1 MKRNRQ
7 PASKFNFWQPAT
19 DMMSGLVFVLILVIA
34 LLCLYILHDYTGYEE
49 YPSSSYGASSY
60 YEDDDWD
67 SWDDDWGGWGGGD
80 GDGDG
85 EYDEEYIP
93 TAGGGAYPDE
103 GIKSAVYVELVD
115 DETDR
120 PIPQEGICFE
130 LYRTDNT
137 TLQEGSLQQLNTYYP
152 EKITYREY
160 ATREDGTFY
169 LPEKV
174 WHGNYYFHELNA
186 PEGYD
191 AAPDTYF
198 DITQLY
204 DWPDPYVVQIRL
216 SPCKNIIRIQMSDAD
231 TALPVGGGTFRVV
244 AAEDIA
250 TLDGTVRYTAGQVV
264 DTIECDEEGYGE
276 SQELY
281 LGTYTVQQ
289 ATSPDY
295 YATMEED
302 LTVEVERKTGALPP
316 VHEVEVEKT
325 QLVVQV
331 SDELYDS
338 QKLAGAV
345 LMVTDDRSGRTRRLV
360 TDETGT
366 AVLTDLQKNTTYH
379 IQQTQTVGD
388 YRMGDGAYD
397 VIVSADGRIGGS
409 GTGRLEITN
418 RLLRVSIHVQDR
430 ILGSDTINEPVT
442 LYNSQNQVV
451 LSWTTNGQGMELTDL
466 PVGDY
471 YIVHGEDTENP
482 YRFTVADTAEVQTW
496 NISLFTFR
504 SGVAV
509 AVAVVLSAGLICLVV
524 WLVRLIARYRKA
536 RKQNEEDTASAGTKR
551 E

>member
-49 YPSSSYGASSY
+49 YPASSY
-60 YEDDDWD
+60 YDDDWD
-67 SWDDDWGGWGGGD
+67 DDWDNDWDNDWSGDWGGDWGGGD
-80 GDGDG
+80 GD
-85 EYDEEYIP
+85 YDEEYIP
-93 TAGGGAYPDE
+93 TAGGGGMYPDE

-120 PIPQEGICFE
+120 PIPEENIRFE

-137 TLQEGSLQQLNTYYP
+137 QLQEGALQQLNTYYP

-169 LPEKV
+169 LPEKI
-174 WHGNYYFHELNA
+174 WHGDYYFHELNA

-191 AAPDTYF
+191 PAPDTYF
-198 DITQLY
+198 DIYELY

-216 SPCKNIIRIQMSDAD
+216 SPCKNIIRIQMNDAD
-231 TALPVGGGTFRVV
+231 TELPVGGGTFRVV

-276 SQELY
+276 SIELY
-281 LGTYTVQQ
+281 LGSYTVQQ
-289 ATSPDY
+289 AASPDY

-302 LTVEVERKTGALPP
+302 LTVEVERKTGALPK

-325 QLVVQV
+325 RLLVEVA
-331 SDELYDS
+331 DELYAD
-338 QKLAGAV
+338 QKLEGAV
-345 LMVTDDRSGRTRRLV
+345 FVVTDDRSGRTRRLV
-360 TDETGT
+360 TDAAGS

-388 YRMGDGAYD
+388 YRMGEGSYD
-397 VIVSADGRIGGS
+397 VVVSADGRIEGQS
-409 GTGRLEITN
+409 MGRLELTN
-418 RLLRVSIHVQDR
+418 RLLRVSIHALDMV
-430 ILGSDTINEPVT
+430 LGSDTINEPLT
-442 LYNSQNQVV
+442 LYNEQGQVV
-451 LSWTTNGQGMELTDL
+451 LSWTTNGQGMLLTDL
-466 PVGDY
+466 PEGNYTV
-471 YIVHGEDTENP
+471 IRGEEEEKP
-482 YRFTVADTAEVQTW
+482 YHFAVTDTAGVQNW
-496 NISLFTFR
+496 SISIFTFR
-504 SGVAV
+504 SAV
-509 AVAVVLSAGLICLVV
+509 ALAVAALFAVGGICLIV
-524 WLVRLIARYRKA
+524 WLLRLAARRRKE
-536 RKQNEEDTASAGTKR
+536 RRETASAGSN
-551 E
+551 EQQ

>member
-1 MKRNRQ
+1 MKKNRQ

-49 YPSSSYGASSY
+49 YPASSY
-60 YEDDDWD
+60 YEDDWD
-67 SWDDDWGGWGGGD
+67 GWDDEWGGGWGGWGGGG
-80 GDGDG
+80 GDGD
-85 EYDEEYIP
+85 YDEEYIP
-93 TAGGGAYPDE
+93 TAGGGEMYPDE
-103 GIKSAVYVELVD
+103 GVKSAVYVELVD

-120 PIPQEGICFE
+120 PIPEAGIRFE

-316 VHEVEVEKT
+316 LHEVEVEKT

-397 VIVSADGRIGGS
+397 VIVSADGRIGGLS
-409 GTGRLEITN
+409 TGQLAITN
-418 RLLRVSIHVQDR
+418 RLLRVSIHVQDA
-430 ILGSDTINEPVT
+430 ILGTESLNEPVT
-442 LYNSQNQVV
+442 LYNGQDQVV
-451 LSWTTNGQGMELTDL
+451 LSWTTNGQSVEMTDL
-466 PVGDY
+466 PEGSY
-471 YIVHGEDTENP
+471 YIVRGEDTENP
-482 YRFTVADTAEVQTW
+482 YRFEVTDTAQVQTW
-496 NISLFTFR
+496 SISLFTFR
-504 SGVAV
+504 SAV
-509 AVAVVLSAGLICLVV
+509 ALAVAALLTVGGICLIV
-524 WLVRLIARYRKA
+524 WLVRLISRRRKERREA
-536 RKQNEEDTASAGTKR
+536 ASAGTN
-551 E
+551 EQ